1 MCKSSCCPPKGSP
14 GTGVIIAVIAGIII
28 AASALRVIL
37 GLLITLI
44 EITLITTAALTIL
57 GLITW
62 ALIRRHRRQATTGT
76 QTAVFTRSPAAVAP
90 RYVLMIGSQPIARLP
105 RTSPSGRA
113 LASGHEHAVRHFAD
127 VIASY
132 DDPAAVDDLIR
143 RALHERHHT

>member
-28 AASALRVIL
+28 AASALRAIL

-44 EITLITTAALTIL
+44 EITLITTAAITIL
-57 GLITW
+57 GLLTW

-76 QTAVFTRSPAAVAP
+76 HASALTRRPPAVTP
-90 RYVLMIGSQPIARLP
+90 RHVLMIGTQPDARLP
-105 RTSPSGRA
+105 GTSAPGRA
-113 LASGHEHAVRHFAD
+113 LASSHEHAVRHFAD

-143 RALHERHHT
+143 RALQRHLT